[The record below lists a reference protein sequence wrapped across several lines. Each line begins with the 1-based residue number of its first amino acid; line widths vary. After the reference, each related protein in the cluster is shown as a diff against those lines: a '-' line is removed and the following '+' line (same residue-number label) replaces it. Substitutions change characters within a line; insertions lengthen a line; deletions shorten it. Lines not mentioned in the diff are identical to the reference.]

1 MYREIIVGYD
11 GSDRAADALALG
23 RQLADACRAELI
35 VAGVVQYDPVW
46 GGYDAHFQEADAGF
60 RAGVEAAAGSVGGTA
75 TIVPSAS
82 PSRGLHELAERTGAD
97 LVVIGSAGHGHAGE
111 TLLGGTATALLHGAP
126 CAVGLAP
133 RGYAERTS
141 APARVVVGYDGSE
154 ESALALDAASELARR
169 LGSKLKLTAVAEPPP
184 LGPGRSGSAG
194 WEVLEE
200 TVEQAM
206 RERLDEAMQRVP
218 EGIDADAVLT
228 RGDPAEALSD
238 AATPGTVLVV
248 GSRVYGPVRRV
259 LLGSVS
265 RRLARTTQT
274 PLIVTPRG
282 MHGAHEDGP
291 RERATVSA

>member
-1 MYREIIVGYD
+1 M
-11 GSDRAADALALG
+11 
-23 RQLADACRAELI
+23 
-35 VAGVVQYDPVW
+35 
-46 GGYDAHFQEADAGF
+46 
-60 RAGVEAAAGSVGGTA
+60 
-75 TIVPSAS
+75 
-82 PSRGLHELAERTGAD
+82 
-97 LVVIGSAGHGHAGE
+97 IGSAGHGHGGE
-111 TLLGGTATALLHGAP
+111 TLLGSTATALLHGSP

-133 RGYAERTS
+133 RGYAERT
-141 APARVVVGYDGSE
+141 AALARVIVGYDGSE
-154 ESALALDAASELARR
+154 ESALALEAASELARQ
-169 LGSKLKLTAVAEPPP
+169 LGTKLKVMAVAEPPP
-184 LGPGRSGSAG
+184 LGPGRGGSAG

-200 TVEQAM
+200 TVEQIM
-206 RERLDEAMQRVP
+206 RERLDEAMERVP
-218 EGIDADAVLT
+218 EGIEADAVLT

-291 RERATVSA
+291 RERATASA